1 MSYNPIMKTKF
12 FTLSFFC
19 TFFLTANLL
28 AQTYILNWASS
39 YAPAW
44 ANGATSGTA
53 TNIGASG
60 INCTTSITASGGAFG
75 ATAGATGTAT
85 PTVTGTAFVV
95 GGSTANNQI
104 TMDFSANTQ
113 FTDVIY
119 LFSGS
124 ITNAV
129 FNIADIDKGTATSTT
144 YYDKV
149 IVTATDGITVF
160 NPTITKYAA
169 ASAFVA
175 VGGNTA
181 NANTTSGQGGNSA
194 SSAADQNATVIID
207 FGTTVIKSI
216 TVRYTNAAGADAN
229 PAFQAIGIG
238 NISFQKAGLLPVD
251 IIQFTGEFKNASANL
266 HWVTAGEINVSK
278 YAVQRSIDGINFADA
293 AILPAKL
300 STTNDYFFT
309 DGLQNINSKNI
320 YYRLQMIDADG
331 KYKFSAV
338 LKITT
343 ANQINKAVSISPNPV
358 TDKMNVRISSAV
370 AASGSLRVINN
381 SGQVVFQQNE
391 RVVKGENL
399 IVINKLQYLTAGIYT
414 LQVVIDNEVIV
425 TKLYK
430 Y

>member
-1 MSYNPIMKTKF
+1 MKTKF
-12 FTLSFFC
+12 FTLCFFSAI
-19 TFFLTANLL
+19 FFNTNLL

-60 INCTTSITASGGAFG
+60 INCTTNIVASGGVFG
-75 ATAGATGTAT
+75 ATAGAAGTAT

-104 TMDFSANTQ
+104 TMDFSTNTQ
-113 FTDVIY
+113 FTDIVY
-119 LFSGS
+119 SFSGS

-149 IVTATDGITVF
+149 IVTATDGVTVF
-160 NPTITKYAA
+160 NPTISKYVA
-169 ASAFVA
+169 ASSFVA
-175 VGGNTA
+175 VSGNAA
-181 NANTTSGQGGNSA
+181 NANTVSGQGGNSA
-194 SSAADQNATVIID
+194 SSAGDQNATVIVD
-207 FGTTVIKSI
+207 FGTAVIKSI

-238 NISFQKAGLLPVD
+238 NISFQKVALLPVD
-251 IIQFTGEFKNASANL
+251 ILQFTGGLKNASANL
-266 HWVTAGEINVSK
+266 HWVTSSEINVSK
-278 YAVQRSIDGINFADA
+278 YAVERSIDGINFTGVAT
-293 AILPAKL
+293 LPAKL
-300 STTNDYFFT
+300 STTNDYNFI

-338 LKITT
+338 LKISTT
-343 ANQINKAVSISPNPV
+343 NQINKAVSVSPNPV
-358 TDKMNVRISSAV
+358 TNKMNVSISSAI
-370 AASGSLRVINN
+370 AGTGSLRLISNL
-381 SGQVVFQQNE
+381 GQVVFQQNE
-391 RVVKGENL
+391 RIVKGENL
-399 IVINKLQYLTAGIYT
+399 ITINKLQYLTTGIYT
-414 LQVVIDNEVIV
+414 LQVVIDNAVMV
-425 TKLYK
+425 TKVYK

>member
-1 MSYNPIMKTKF
+1 MKTKF

-19 TFFLTANLL
+19 ALFLTANLL
-28 AQTYILNWASS
+28 AQTYTLNWASS

-60 INCTTSITASGGAFG
+60 INCTTTITASGGAFG

-119 LFSGS
+119 SFSGS

-149 IVTATDGITVF
+149 IITATDGITVF

-175 VGGNTA
+175 VSGNTA

-194 SSAADQNATVIID
+194 SSAADQNATVIVD
-207 FGTTVIKSI
+207 FGTAVIKSV

-238 NISFQKAGLLPVD
+238 NLTFQKVGLLPVD
-251 IIQFTGEFKNASANL
+251 ILQFSGELQGALVNL
-266 HWVTAGEINVSK
+266 HWVTTSEINVSK
-278 YAVQRSIDGINFADA
+278 YAVERSIDGINFTSVAT
-293 AILPAKL
+293 LPAKL
-300 STTNDYFFT
+300 STTNGYNFI

-343 ANQINKAVSISPNPV
+343 TNQINKVVSVSPNPV
-358 TDKMNVRISSAV
+358 TDKMNVSISSAI
-370 AASGSLRVINN
+370 AGTGSLRLINN

-391 RVVKGENL
+391 RLIKGENL
-399 IVINKLQYLTAGIYT
+399 IMINKLQYLTAGIYT
-414 LQVVIDNEVIV
+414 LQVVIGNEVIV
-425 TKLYK
+425 TKVYK

>member
-1 MSYNPIMKTKF
+1 MKTKF

-19 TFFLTANLL
+19 AFFLTANLL
-28 AQTYILNWASS
+28 AQTYTLNWASS

-60 INCTTSITASGGAFG
+60 INCTTTITASGGAFG

-95 GGSTANNQI
+95 GGSAANNQI
-104 TMDFSANTQ
+104 TMDFSTNTQ
-113 FTDVIY
+113 FTDIVY
-119 LFSGS
+119 SFSGS

-129 FNIADIDKGTATSTT
+129 FNIADIDKGTTTSTT

-149 IVTATDGITVF
+149 IVTATDGVTVF
-160 NPTITKYAA
+160 NPTITKYVA

-175 VGGNTA
+175 ISGNTA

-194 SSAADQNATVIID
+194 SSAADQNATVIVD
-207 FGTTVIKSI
+207 FGTAVIKSV

-251 IIQFTGEFKNASANL
+251 VVQFTGEFKNTSANL
-266 HWVTAGEINVSK
+266 HWFTSNEINVSK
-278 YAVQRSIDGINFADA
+278 YAVERSIDGINFTGVAT
-293 AILPAKL
+293 LPAKL
-300 STTNDYFFT
+300 GATNDYNFI
-309 DGLQNINSKNI
+309 DDLKNINSKNI

-331 KYKFSAV
+331 KYKFSTV

-343 ANQINKAVSISPNPV
+343 TNQINKAVSISPNPV
-358 TDKMNVRISSAV
+358 TDKMNVSISSAI
-370 AASGSLRVINN
+370 AGTGSLRVINN

-391 RVVKGENL
+391 KIVKGENL
-399 IVINKLQYLTAGIYT
+399 ITINKLQYLTAGIYT
-414 LQVVIDNEVIV
+414 LQVLIDNEVMV